1 MYVGT
6 GYFEIELLTISGNF
20 SLQND
25 AFTYSLCFHNPEE
38 DDKMMNRK
46 YEIENKARAILKK
59 QKCYE
64 KTHHSHPTIS
74 EAVKEAFAD
83 AYDKVIHI

>member
-1 MYVGT
+1 M
-6 GYFEIELLTISGNF
+6 
-20 SLQND
+20 
-25 AFTYSLCFHNPEE
+25 
-38 DDKMMNRK
+38 K
-46 YEIENKARAILKK
+46 
-59 QKCYE
+59 